1 MWEKTAMWE
10 KAILMVGRRLEAGE
24 FAAGRQPLPKT
35 ENGSTIL
42 LSNHPVLDPLTA
54 PFYPSCH
61 ATENASAAASY
72 ESRAIA
78 PRDRAIP

>member
-24 FAAGRQPLPKT
+24 FAAAGRQPLPKR

-54 PFYPSCH
+54 PFYSFLPCNGECERSGVL
-61 ATENASAAASY
+61 
-72 ESRAIA
+72 
-78 PRDRAIP
+78 